1 MSRSL
6 RVLVAEDNAAYRRGL
21 RELLESAGDFE
32 VVGEAENGE
41 DAVRMVGMFSPD
53 VVVMDLRMPD
63 AGGVPR
69 NQSGLEAIRQIATRH
84 PDVAVVVLSSN
95 DDEGLRS
102 RARLVGARHYLLKGS
117 DKVRVLGAIRDSAD
131 GIVPPRLVG
140 P

>member
-21 RELLESAGDFE
+21 RELLESADEFE

-41 DAVRMVGMFSPD
+41 EAVRMALVLTPD

-69 NQSGLEAIRQIATRH
+69 NQSGLEAIREITTRH
-84 PDVAVVVLSSN
+84 PHVAVVVLSSN

-102 RARLVGARHYLLKGS
+102 RARLVGARHYLLKDS
-117 DKVRVLGAIRDSAD
+117 DKPRVLAAIRDSA
-131 GIVPPRLVG
+131 GGSRRRA
-140 P
+140 